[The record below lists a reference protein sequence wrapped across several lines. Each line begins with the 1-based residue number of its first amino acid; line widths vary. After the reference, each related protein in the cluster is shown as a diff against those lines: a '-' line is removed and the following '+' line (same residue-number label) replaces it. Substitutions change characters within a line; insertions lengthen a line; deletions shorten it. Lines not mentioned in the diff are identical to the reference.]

1 MYQELEIARLTL
13 QVQQLEE
20 ALNILSTID
29 PCTEQSVNDVLY
41 EVGYYQREENN

>member
-13 QVQQLEE
+13 QIQQLEE

-29 PCTEQSVNDVLY
+29 SFTEQSVNDVLY